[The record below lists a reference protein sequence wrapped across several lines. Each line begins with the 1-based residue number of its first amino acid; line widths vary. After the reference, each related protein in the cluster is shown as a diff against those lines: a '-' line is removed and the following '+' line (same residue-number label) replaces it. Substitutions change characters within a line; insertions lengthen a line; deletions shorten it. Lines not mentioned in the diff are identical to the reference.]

1 MEEPIELQSEDNKTS
16 IDKNNKRK
24 LKTPAQ
30 LMALED
36 FYNDH
41 KYPTEEMKL
50 ELANELALTEKQI
63 SGWFCHRRLKD
74 KRLMKGEICA
84 NGRQDRS
91 SGVVQDRGSGRQ
103 DRSSGV
109 VQDRGSGRQ
118 DSCGSTKHDDYRYSE
133 PKEVES
139 HGVYNHELSAAE
151 MNYAHRNH
159 YTENDSETDNTSSEN
174 SSSLQERLFLQG
186 QDPYDTEPSRYIT
199 PNGSLPPLNPKGYKP
214 SGYLKMKG
222 EIEHA
227 AITAVKNRLGRNYL
241 EDGPLLNID
250 FDTIPPGA
258 FVFQTANPVNE
269 PYHVAN
275 PSLSS
280 SPEVSPG
287 KRQYSLNS
295 RYDSNL
301 NKLSSEDLQM
311 EGSGFGSLHGSDF
324 HDKKSRQRIKQRTNI
339 QSRAIRAN
347 HLHGKNFS
355 HDLYVDSTG
364 EAPAYDST
372 RNHRIGTK
380 HVVERMSSDSASSPS
395 DTEEN
400 NLAVKQINPL
410 RHDYSNSNV
419 KNVQRSEYVKSKP
432 SHSIRNS
439 QISEDTGGRGL
450 SERMEQKFNGGRK
463 IKKQYHESDGVR
475 MPLKET
481 MVAKQAKVDLLHQYD
496 IKQAHLAEIE
506 PRKTQR

>member
-1 MEEPIELQSEDNKTS
+1 M
-16 IDKNNKRK
+16 DKNNKRK

-74 KRLMKGEICA
+74 KRLMKGEVCA

-91 SGVVQDRGSGRQ
+91 SGIVQDH
-103 DRSSGV
+103 
-109 VQDRGSGRQ
+109 GSGRQ
-118 DSCGSTKHDDYRYSE
+118 DSCGSTKHDDYRSIVGLPTSFTLQAHWTGLKRE
-133 PKEVES
+133 
-139 HGVYNHELSAAE
+139 GVSIFV
-151 MNYAHRNH
+151 
-159 YTENDSETDNTSSEN
+159 TNTSSES

-186 QDPYDTEPSRYIT
+186 QDPYDTEPSRYVT
-199 PNGSLPPLNPKGYKP
+199 PIGSLPPLNPKGYKP

-258 FVFQTANPVNE
+258 FVFQTTNPVNE

-280 SPEVSPG
+280 SPEVSAA
-287 KRQYSLNS
+287 KRQHSLNS
-295 RYDSNL
+295 KYDSNL
-301 NKLSSEDLQM
+301 NKSSSQDLHM
-311 EGSGFGSLHGSDF
+311 EGSDFGSLHDSDF
-324 HDKKSRQRIKQRTNI
+324 QDKKSRQHKKQRTNI
-339 QSRAIRAN
+339 QGRAIRTN
-347 HLHGKNFS
+347 HLHGKSFFP
-355 HDLYVDSTG
+355 DLYVDSTR

-400 NLAVKQINPL
+400 NPAVKPANPL
-410 RHDYSNSNV
+410 LHDYTNSNV
-419 KNVQRSEYVKSKP
+419 KNIQRSEYVKSKP
-432 SHSIRNS
+432 SNSIRNS

-450 SERMEQKFNGGRK
+450 SERMEEKFNGGRK

-475 MPLKET
+475 MPSKET
-481 MVAKQAKVDLLHQYD
+481 MVAKRAKVYLLHQYD
-496 IKQAHLAEIE
+496 IKQAHVAEIE
-506 PRKTQR
+506 PRKTQRSAVEMPSSISEDDEIAETSSSLD